1 MLETN
6 MNLYFKEILFG
17 QIPNISSQIVTDDAG
32 TKWMIYHSYR
42 KNNPDL
48 GRLLMF
54 DRLLW
59 TDDGWSHLLKK
70 EPSEQEIRP
79 MILNSKEKE

>member
-42 KNNPDL
+42 
-48 GRLLMF
+48 RLLMF

-79 MILNSKEKE
+79 MILNSKEIE

>member
-1 MLETN
+1 
-6 MNLYFKEILFG
+6 
-17 QIPNISSQIVTDDAG
+17 
-32 TKWMIYHSYR
+32 MIYHSYR

-79 MILNSKEKE
+79 MILNSKEIE